1 MEKKG
6 FRQNLMRVIA
16 VLCIVAMLP
25 MTAVMAASA
34 TITLASAGSGATA
47 FSTVAAEAP
56 QIAAGAQVEVTG
68 THSVAG
74 AEVTFL
80 IAPEGATAPIQG
92 IGQRTSASAE
102 GTFTFHVLLPENMED
117 GIYYVKVGGED
128 VDEPQVR
135 YFKIGS
141 AEPSVDMAKLT
152 VSITGSGKVTSTGA
166 YVGEIT
172 GGATNDY
179 AVGSAFALTAV
190 PGEDNVFIHWID
202 ERSGRVVST
211 EAEYSFALGTATSLR
226 AVFRQK
232 EEPALVIFKE
242 RNSRVVVSQSG
253 SNDVTVPDDPYTI
266 GYEFE
271 KWVKADGTPQTLKAG
286 DKIAAG
292 TYQNDMIFIAQHK
305 KSAQTY
311 TVTLTNAQ
319 GAATGDYQYDTKLSV
334 TPAAAPGGQKFAYWK
349 KDGKIVSYEQNYIF
363 YVAAYDTAVE
373 AVFVAEGETV
383 TPVPVLVMTEPFMV
397 QGNKMAFFAERNL
410 PAQYEL
416 VESGILLTDKVG
428 TELTLD
434 NAMYKNATISKDNN
448 GQFTVRKAGVTIGE
462 TWAGRAYMIYKDGE
476 TVKTIY
482 SNTVVKTFQ

>member
-25 MTAVMAASA
+25 VTAVMAASA

-47 FSTVAAEAP
+47 FSAVAAEAP

-334 TPAAAPGGQKFAYWK
+334 TPAAAPDGQKFAYWK

>member
-6 FRQNLMRVIA
+6 YKRNLMRVIA
-16 VLCIVAMLP
+16 ILCIVAMLP
-25 MTAVMAASA
+25 ITAVMAASA
-34 TITLASAGSGATA
+34 TIALETAGSGATA
-47 FSTVAAEAP
+47 FSATAAEAP
-56 QIAAGAQVEVTG
+56 GIAAGAQIQVSG

-80 IAPEGATAPIQG
+80 IAPEGATSPIQG

-102 GTFTFHVLLPENMED
+102 GAFTFQVLLPETMDE
-117 GIYYVKVGGED
+117 GTYYVKVGGQD

-141 AEPSVDMAKLT
+141 AEPSIDMAKLT

-166 YVGEIT
+166 FTGEIT

-179 AVGSAFALTAV
+179 AVGSEFALTAV
-190 PGEDNVFIHWID
+190 PGDDNVFIHWID
-202 ERSGRVVST
+202 ERSSRVVST
-211 EAEYSFALGTATSLR
+211 EAEYSLALGTATSLR

-232 EEPALVIFKE
+232 EEPAMVIFKE

-253 SNDVTVPDDPYTI
+253 ANEVTVPDDPYTI

-271 KWVKADGTPQTLKAG
+271 KWMKADGTPQTFKAG
-286 DKIAAG
+286 DKIAAN
-292 TYQNDMIFIAQHK
+292 TYQDDMVFVASHK
-305 KSAQTY
+305 KSEEKY

-319 GAATGDYQYDTKLSV
+319 GAATGEYQYDTKLTV
-334 TPAAAPGGQKFAYWK
+334 TPAAAPGGQKFAYWQ
-349 KDGKIVSYEQNYIF
+349 KDGKVVSYEQSYTF
-363 YVAAYDTAVE
+363 YVAAYNTAVE
-373 AVFVAEGETV
+373 AVYVAEGETV

-397 QGNKMAFFAERNL
+397 QGDKMAFFAERNL

-434 NAMYKNATISKDNN
+434 NAMYKSETISKDNN
-448 GQFTVRKAGVTIGE
+448 GQFTIRKAGVSVGE
-462 TWAGRAYMIYKDGE
+462 TWAGRAYMIYKDGN
-476 TVKTIY
+476 TVKTLY